1 MVDDIYELLCGRERE
16 REMVIE
22 MNGGVYIV

>member
-1 MVDDIYELLCGRERE
+1 VWEIERE

-22 MNGGVYIV
+22 MNGGVYIVGGGGGKR